1 MRKLLSILLLS
12 SFALFT
18 LSCSDDDD
26 NDNNNNDPGMS
37 INKIITPSG
46 EYEIT
51 GAVLEDYGDS
61 ETWHDGYNLDIN
73 FYTGTI
79 EYDVDMGP
87 SSGAGHVAYFEMF
100 SSDAGELAEGDYT
113 YDGNSDPYPVNTY
126 SESSEIIDVTDA
138 ANFEFTL
145 LNDPQGTVNIE
156 RNGASYTFTYSS
168 AGFTIQYTGVPL
180 YVDYTS
186 RSMMPKKKGFLNR

>member
-1 MRKLLSILLLS
+1 MRKLLSVLLMC

-26 NDNNNNDPGMS
+26 NNDQGMS
-37 INKIITPSG
+37 VNKIITPSG

-51 GAVLEDYGDS
+51 GAVLEDYGDA

-113 YDGNSDPYPVNTY
+113 YDGDGDYQVNTY
-126 SESSEIIDVTDA
+126 SDSSEIIDVTDA

-156 RNGASYTFTYSS
+156 RNGASYTFNYSS
-168 AGFTIQYTGVPL
+168 GGFTIQYTGVPL

-186 RSMMPKKKGFLNR
+186 RTMMSKKKGFLNR